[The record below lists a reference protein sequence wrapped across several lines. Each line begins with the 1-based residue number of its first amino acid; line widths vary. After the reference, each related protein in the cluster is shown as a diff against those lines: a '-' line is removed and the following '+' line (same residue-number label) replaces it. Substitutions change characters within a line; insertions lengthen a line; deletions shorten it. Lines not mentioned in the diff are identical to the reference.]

1 MNFNFFDFSI
11 FLLKRTTFFS
21 GPSFVFSSIIS
32 WEELIWKVK
41 LFAEHEFQQV
51 KHQKS

>member
-11 FLLKRTTFFS
+11 F
-21 GPSFVFSSIIS
+21 SSEKNYFLFWSIIIS